1 MQPRP
6 MTEFPTANLPAA
18 QTETV
23 RMPALSGP
31 LRSWLLE
38 EVSDAKAV
46 EVIARSDLLRGQ
58 AAMMLPVLRQEA
70 LRPATESEIVAI
82 IRSREQTFGDL
93 RISRTE
99 AEWAT
104 FYADYFEALAGLTAS
119 AIESGMKAYIALPD
133 SDWAPKPG
141 KLAHLARTTP
151 TTGRFARAYNRAKA
165 AVVQYQQATAPKPL
179 PGQKHSP
186 EEVKAMVSETLA
198 ALSETPTAKLM
209 AARHA
214 ARPRTPSA
222 PLPPGSHMSAEMRA
236 KLGKAA

>member
-23 RMPALSGP
+23 RMPELSGP

-46 EVIARSDLLRGQ
+46 EVITKSDLLRGQ

-70 LRPATESEIVAI
+70 LRPATEAEIVAI

-99 AEWAT
+99 SEWAT

-165 AVVQYQQATAPKPL
+165 AVVQHQQATAPKPL
-179 PGQKHSP
+179 PGPKHSP